1 MVAIPAVKDSLF
13 GVTGYRACLM
23 EWALCVMGFTCGVK
37 VKCLEVDCASGL
49 AILFCTDNHAV
60 APCDRLSYQYWFK
73 QAQ

>member
-23 EWALCVMGFTCGVK
+23 EWALRVMGFTCGMK

-49 AILFCTDNHAV
+49 AVLFCADDHAV
-60 APCDRLSYQYWFK
+60 APCDRLSYRYWFK